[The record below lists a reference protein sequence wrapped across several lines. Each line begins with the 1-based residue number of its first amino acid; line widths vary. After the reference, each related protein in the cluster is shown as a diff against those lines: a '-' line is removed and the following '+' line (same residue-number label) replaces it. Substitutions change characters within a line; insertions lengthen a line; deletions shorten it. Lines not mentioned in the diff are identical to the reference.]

1 MKNNNF
7 FKYSNRNKINV
18 SKLELKNSL
27 LETIEHNNNA
37 LDYIQNEIY
46 KTENILGVDPKDVQ
60 VQETLNI
67 QKYIKFTLEYLDKQY
82 SDNLRKLGVK
92 I

>member
-1 MKNNNF
+1 M
-7 FKYSNRNKINV
+7 RNDRKV

-27 LETIEHNNNA
+27 LETLSHNDSA

-46 KTENILGVDPKDVQ
+46 KTENVLGIDPADKQ
-60 VQETLNI
+60 VQESLNI

-82 SDNLRKLGVK
+82 TDTLKKLGVK
-92 I
+92 V

>member
-1 MKNNNF
+1 MVWMVLIM
-7 FKYSNRNKINV
+7 RNERKV

-27 LETIEHNNNA
+27 LETLSHNDSA

-46 KTENILGVDPKDVQ
+46 KTENILGIDPSDNL
-60 VQETLNI
+60 VQETLNN

-82 SDNLRKLGVK
+82 TDNLKKLGVK
-92 I
+92 V